1 MKRAVVFQG
10 ISDYNNKKG
19 SGKIKRDYVA
29 MRKFAVACF
38 API

>member
-10 ISDYNNKKG
+10 ISDYNSKKS

-29 MRKFAVACF
+29 MKKYAVACF